1 VSASFRN
8 YRTGDCLKHL
18 FAQYKGFILHLLAPL
33 SGPWAIFFLTAV
45 DAAAIGIPM
54 DALLAYYAYTN
65 RARIVPCILMGALGS
80 TLGSLVPYLLGYK
93 GGEALVAKR
102 VGRQR
107 FDRAHARVERYGMW
121 ALIIPS
127 MLPPP
132 TPFKLF
138 VFCAG
143 VAEMSWPR
151 FCLSIFSGRLARFTL
166 LSVLTIIFG
175 PQIVDLFQTLF
186 VRHWPVALAVVAAAI
201 LSIIIV
207 VRRRRLRADE
217 PVKIA

>member
-1 VSASFRN
+1 M
-8 YRTGDCLKHL
+8 KHF
-18 FAQYKGFILHLLAPL
+18 FAQYKGFLLHLLAPL
-33 SGPWAIFFLTAV
+33 GGPLAIFFLTVV
-45 DAAAIGIPM
+45 DGAAIGIPL
-54 DALLAYYAYTN
+54 DPLLAYYAYTN
-65 RARIVPCILMGALGS
+65 RAQIVLCVVLGALGS
-80 TLGSLVPYLLGYK
+80 TVGSLVPYLIGYK

-107 FDRAHARVERYGMW
+107 FESVHARVERYGMW

-143 VAEMSWPR
+143 VAEMSWIR
-151 FCLSIFSGRLARFTL
+151 FCISIFVGRVARFTL

-175 PQIVDLFQTLF
+175 PQIVDLFQTVIL
-186 VRHWPVALAVVAAAI
+186 RHWPIALAVAAAAT
-201 LSIIIV
+201 LSIILV
-207 VRRRRLRADE
+207 VRRRRARTQEA
-217 PVKIA
+217 VKIA

>member
-1 VSASFRN
+1 MKQF
-8 YRTGDCLKHL
+8 
-18 FAQYKGFILHLLAPL
+18 FAQYKSFILHLLAPL
-33 SGPWAIFFLTAV
+33 GGPWAIFFLTAI
-45 DAAAIGIPM
+45 DAAALGIPM

-93 GGEALVAKR
+93 GGEAFVAKR

-107 FDRAHARVERYGMW
+107 FQRVHARVERYGMW

-143 VAEMSWPR
+143 VAEMSWLR
-151 FCLSIFSGRLARFTL
+151 FCISIFAGRLARFTL
-166 LSVLTIIFG
+166 LSVLTILYG
-175 PQIVDLFQTLF
+175 PQIVDLFQTLI
-186 VRHWPVALAVVAAAI
+186 VRHWPVALAAAAAAT
-201 LSIIIV
+201 LSIIMVVMV
-207 VRRRRLRADE
+207 VRRRRLRSNE
-217 PVKIA
+217 PVKIAE